1 MKITFDAKITKSDA
15 LIVFATE
22 DGKGDAKLLAAG
34 ADADKKTKGAIKRAI
49 AAAKFQGKKAQS
61 LGLPGLQGVSHDH
74 VIVLGLGKTDALQ
87 PQDFNKL
94 GSTLVPLLNARKV
107 AGATVSFP
115 AAKELKLGKA
125 LDIENAASRFAQAAY
140 LNTYRFD
147 KYLTKEPKEKKPTL
161 KSMTLVVDDAPK
173 TRKAFSRYQKV
184 AEGAFLTRDLVSE
197 VPNVL
202 YPESFAKIIK
212 KELSPLGVDVQ
223 ILTQKEIEKHKMG
236 ALIAVGQ
243 GSVRG
248 PRLVTMRYNGGK
260 KGQKPVAFVGK
271 GITFD
276 TGGISLKPG
285 AGMEEMKWDMG
296 GAGTVTGLMKALAA
310 RGAKVNAIGVVA
322 LAENMPDGNAY
333 RPGDI
338 ITSMSGQTIEVHNT
352 DAEGR
357 LVLADA
363 IAEACS
369 EKPDLIIDFATLTG
383 AARVALGPDLPAMFS
398 NNDKV
403 AEALIKSGDKV
414 QDPLWRLPLWQPYN
428 SMIDSKIADV
438 NNSGAGGHA
447 GAITAA
453 LFLERFVD
461 KDVPWV
467 HIDTFAWN
475 PGNKPGRPEGGEA
488 LGMRASY
495 DMIREKYGKAPAA
508 QTKTKAKKQGRK
520 P

>member
-1 MKITFDAKITKSDA
+1 MKITFDAKPPKSDA
-15 LIVFATE
+15 LVVFAAE
-22 DGKGDAKLLAAG
+22 DGKGDAKLLTAG
-34 ADADKKTKGAIKRAI
+34 ADTDKKTKGAIKRAI

-61 LGLPGLQGVSHDH
+61 LGLPGLQGVSEDH
-74 VIVLGLGKTDALQ
+74 VIIIGLGKVEDLKA
-87 PQDFNKL
+87 QDFNKL
-94 GSTLVPLLNARKV
+94 GSSLVPLLNARKV
-107 AGATVSFP
+107 AAAAVAFP
-115 AAKELKLGKA
+115 DAKELKLGKA
-125 LDIENAASRFAQAAY
+125 LTLEEAAARFAQAAY

-161 KSMTLVVDDAPK
+161 KSMAIVVEDVPK
-173 TRKAFSRYQKV
+173 MRKVFSRYQKV

-202 YPESFAKIIK
+202 YPDSFAKIIK

-223 ILTQKEIEKHKMG
+223 ILTRKEMEKHKMG

-243 GSVRG
+243 GSVRE

-260 KGQKPVAFVGK
+260 KGQKPIAFVGK

-310 RGAKVNAIGVVA
+310 RGAKVNVIGIVA

-357 LVLADA
+357 LVLSDA
-363 IAEACS
+363 LWYVQ
-369 EKPDLIIDFATLTG
+369 EKFKPTHIIDLATLTG
-383 AARVALGPDLPAMFS
+383 AMIIALGHEYAGVFSNDDDLPKQLMAAGKETEELVWHMPLHDAW
-398 NNDKV
+398 DK
-403 AEALIKSGDKV
+403 A
-414 QDPLWRLPLWQPYN
+414 
-428 SMIDSKIADV
+428 IDSPAADMKNIGGRDAGSATAAHFLKRFIQNGTKWAHLDIAGVAWSSKDRTGVPKGASSFGVRLLDQYVADV
-438 NNSGAGGHA
+438 
-447 GAITAA
+447 
-453 LFLERFVD
+453 
-461 KDVPWV
+461 W
-467 HIDTFAWN
+467 
-475 PGNKPGRPEGGEA
+475 
-488 LGMRASY
+488 
-495 DMIREKYGKAPAA
+495 EK
-508 QTKTKAKKQGRK
+508 
-520 P
+520 